1 MHGDAS
7 FGKSQTLP
15 DVLHAIFLIKQVRGA
30 SDVR

>member
-1 MHGDAS
+1 MHGGAS

-15 DVLHAIFLIKQVRGA
+15 DVLYAMFLIKQVGGA